1 MMIWARRNW
10 GGLVSTLSLAADVL
24 AAGLAFTA
32 AYYLRYRFGW
42 FEGTPPNRFLFLT
55 PVTIAF
61 AFATVTGGLSLG
73 MYSRFRTAGAVD
85 RVARSTGMVTIGALL
100 AVAATFFVFTDRLEP
115 VRNVLPIA
123 WLLGIVFVALGRSL
137 LATLL
142 RLLAQRGIGV
152 QRVLVVGAG
161 AEGREVG
168 GRLVGDPSRRYQ
180 LVGFLDDFES
190 RVAIGDVE
198 FPVVGTSAALA
209 DLIAEHEID
218 KVVVAI
224 PSLSHD
230 DLLAIL
236 ADVEASYADVWLLP
250 DLFQLMVSPV
260 VEGGVRGLPLIAVN
274 EVRLRGL
281 SRFTKRTLDL
291 VVATLMLVAASA
303 PMLLIAL
310 IIKLDSR
317 GSAFYVQTR
326 VGRDGRPFPIVK
338 FRTMVSGADEYGQTW
353 TVEDDPRQTRVG
365 RFLRRYWIDELPQLL
380 NVIRGDM
387 SLVGPRPEQPDYV
400 ARFRGEFSRYMVRH
414 RERAGVTGWAQVN
427 GMRGDSSIA
436 ERTRYDLYYVE
447 NWSLLFDLRILLR
460 TLLIVM
466 RGDAR

>member
-1 MMIWARRNW
+1 MITWARRNW
-10 GGLVSTLSLAADVL
+10 GGLVSTFSLFADV
-24 AAGLAFTA
+24 ATVGLALVA
-32 AYYLRYRFGW
+32 AYYMRYRFGW
-42 FEGTPPNRFLFLT
+42 FEGAPPNRFLFLA
-55 PVTIAF
+55 PVVIPF
-61 AFATVTGGLSLG
+61 AGATVVGGLSLG
-73 MYSRFRTAGAVD
+73 MYSRFRTAGPVD
-85 RVARSTGMVTIGALL
+85 RVARSAGMVTIGALL
-100 AVAATFFVFTDRLEP
+100 AVSATFFVFTDRLEP
-115 VRNVLPIA
+115 VRNVMPIA
-123 WLLGIVFVALGRSL
+123 WPLGIVFVAMGRSL

-152 QRVLVVGAG
+152 QRVLVIGAG

-168 GRLVGDPSRRYQ
+168 ERLIRDPSRRYQ

-190 RVAIGDVE
+190 SVSIGE
-198 FPVVGTSAALA
+198 LSLPVLGTSGALP

-260 VEGGVRGLPLIAVN
+260 IEGGVRGLPLIAVN

-291 VVATLMLVAASA
+291 AAAAILLVLASA

-310 IIKLDSR
+310 IIKLDSK
-317 GSAFYVQTR
+317 GPAFYVQTR

-353 TVEDDPRQTRVG
+353 TVSDDPRQTRLG

-400 ARFRGEFSRYMVRH
+400 ARFRGEYSRYMVRH

-460 TLLIVM
+460 TLLIVI
-466 RGDAR
+466 RGDAG

>member
-1 MMIWARRNW
+1 MLTWARRNW
-10 GGLVSTLSLAADVL
+10 GGLVSTFSLAADVV
-24 AAGLAFTA
+24 AVGLALIA

-42 FEGTPPNRFLFLT
+42 FEGTPPNRFLFLA
-55 PVTIAF
+55 PVAIAF
-61 AFATVTGGLSLG
+61 AGATVIGGLSLG
-73 MYSRFRTAGAVD
+73 MYSRFRTAGPID
-85 RVARSTGMVTIGALL
+85 RVARSAGMVTIGVLL
-100 AVAATFFVFTDRLEP
+100 AVTATFFIFIDRLEP
-115 VRNVLPIA
+115 VRNVMPIA
-123 WLLGIVFVALGRSL
+123 WLLGIAFVALGRSL
-137 LATLL
+137 LATAL
-142 RLLAQRGIGV
+142 RVLAQRGIGV
-152 QRVLVVGAG
+152 QRVLLIGAG

-168 GRLVGDPSRRYQ
+168 GRLTRDPSRRYQ

-190 RVAIGDVE
+190 RVPIGECD
-198 FPVVGTSAALA
+198 FPVLGPSAALP

-224 PSLSHD
+224 PSLSND

-236 ADVEASYADVWLLP
+236 TDVEASYADVWLLP

-291 VVATLMLVAASA
+291 VVASIVLVLASA
-303 PMLLIAL
+303 PMLLVAL
-310 IIKLDSR
+310 VIKLDSR
-317 GSAFYVQTR
+317 GPAFYVQMR

-338 FRTMVSGADEYGQTW
+338 FRTMVSGADEDGQTW
-353 TVEDDPRQTRVG
+353 TVANDPRRTRVG
-365 RFLRRYWIDELPQLL
+365 RVLRRYWIDELPQLL

-436 ERTRYDLYYVE
+436 DRTRYDLYYVE
-447 NWSLLFDLRILLR
+447 NWSLLFDFRILLR

-466 RGDAR
+466 RGDAS

>member
-1 MMIWARRNW
+1 MTIWTRRNW
-10 GGLVSTLSLAADVL
+10 GGLVSTFSLVADVV
-24 AAGLAFTA
+24 AVGLALIA
-32 AYYLRYRFGW
+32 AYYMRYRFGW
-42 FEGTPPNRFLFLT
+42 FEGSAPNRFLFLA
-55 PVTIAF
+55 PVTVAF
-61 AFATVTGGLSLG
+61 ALSTVVGGLSLG
-73 MYSRFRTAGAVD
+73 MYSRFRTAGSVD
-85 RVARSTGMVTIGALL
+85 RVARSAGMVTIGVLL
-100 AVAATFFVFTDRLEP
+100 AVAATLFIFTDRLEP
-115 VRNVLPIA
+115 ARNVMPIA

-137 LATLL
+137 LATVL

-152 QRVLVVGAG
+152 QRMLVIGAG

-168 GRLVGDPSRRYQ
+168 GRLLRDPSRRYQ
-180 LVGFLDDFES
+180 LAGFVDDFES
-190 RVAIGDVE
+190 RVAIGDLE
-198 FPVVGTSAALA
+198 YPVLGTSVALS

-260 VEGGVRGLPLIAVN
+260 VEGGVGGLPLIAVN

-291 VVATLMLVAASA
+291 VVASIVLVLASA

-310 IIKLDSR
+310 FIKLDSK
-317 GSAFYVQTR
+317 GPAFYVQTR

-353 TVEDDPRQTRVG
+353 TVANDPRQTRVG
-365 RFLRRYWIDELPQLL
+365 RLLRRYWIDELPQLL

-400 ARFRGEFSRYMVRH
+400 TRFRGEFSRYMVRH

-466 RGDAR
+466 RGDAS

>member
-1 MMIWARRNW
+1 MTIWTRRNW
-10 GGLVSTLSLAADVL
+10 GGLVSTFSLVADVV
-24 AAGLAFTA
+24 AVGLALIA
-32 AYYLRYRFGW
+32 AYYMRYRFGW
-42 FEGTPPNRFLFLT
+42 FEGPAPNRFLFLA
-55 PVTIAF
+55 PVTVAF
-61 AFATVTGGLSLG
+61 AFSTVVGGLSLG
-73 MYSRFRTAGAVD
+73 MYSRFRTAGPVD
-85 RVARSTGMVTIGALL
+85 RVARSVGMVTIGVLL
-100 AVAATFFVFTDRLEP
+100 AVAATLFVFTDRLEP
-115 VRNVLPIA
+115 VRNVMPIA
-123 WLLGIVFVALGRSL
+123 WLLGIMFVVLGRSL
-137 LATLL
+137 LATAL

-152 QRVLVVGAG
+152 QRVLVIGAG

-168 GRLVGDPSRRYQ
+168 GRLLGDPSRRYQ
-180 LVGFLDDFES
+180 LAGFVDDFES
-190 RVAIGDVE
+190 RVAIGDLE
-198 FPVVGTSAALA
+198 YPVLGTAVALS

-230 DLLAIL
+230 DLLLIL

-291 VVATLMLVAASA
+291 VVASIVLVLASA

-310 IIKLDSR
+310 FIKLDSK
-317 GSAFYVQTR
+317 GPAFYVQTR

-353 TVEDDPRQTRVG
+353 TVANDPRQTRVG
-365 RFLRRYWIDELPQLL
+365 RLLRRYWIDELPQLL

-400 ARFRGEFSRYMVRH
+400 TRFRGEFSRYMVRH

-436 ERTRYDLYYVE
+436 ERTRFDLYYVE

-460 TLLIVM
+460 TLLIVI
-466 RGDAR
+466 RGDAT

>member
-1 MMIWARRNW
+1 MITWARRNW
-10 GGLVSTLSLAADVL
+10 GGLVSTFSLLADVV
-24 AAGLAFTA
+24 AVGLALIA

-42 FEGTPPNRFLFLT
+42 FEGAPPNRFLFLA
-55 PVTIAF
+55 PVTVVF
-61 AFATVTGGLSLG
+61 AIATVMGGLSLG
-73 MYSRFRTAGAVD
+73 MYSRFRTAGPVD
-85 RVARSTGMVTIGALL
+85 RVARSAGMVTLGSLL
-100 AVAATFFVFTDRLEP
+100 AVAVTFFIFTDRLEP
-115 VRNVLPIA
+115 VRNVMPIA
-123 WLLGIVFVALGRSL
+123 WLLGIVFVAMGRSV
-137 LATLL
+137 LAMCL

-152 QRVLVVGAG
+152 QRVLVIGAG

-168 GRLVGDPSRRYQ
+168 GRLLRDPSRRYE

-190 RVAIGDVE
+190 QVSIGDLE
-198 FPVVGTSAALA
+198 LPVLGTSAALS

-230 DLLAIL
+230 DLLGIL
-236 ADVEASYADVWLLP
+236 AKVEASYADVWLLP

-260 VEGGVRGLPLIAVN
+260 VEGGVGGLPLIAVN

-281 SRFTKRTLDL
+281 SRFAKRSLDL
-291 VVATLMLVAASA
+291 VVAAIVLVLTSA
-303 PMLLIAL
+303 PLLLIAL
-310 IIKLDSR
+310 IIKLDSK
-317 GSAFYVQTR
+317 GPAFYVQTR

-338 FRTMVSGADEYGQTW
+338 FRTMISGADEYGQTW
-353 TVEDDPRQTRVG
+353 TVANDPRRTRVG
-365 RFLRRYWIDELPQLL
+365 RLLRRYWIDELPQLL

-400 ARFRGEFSRYMVRH
+400 TRFRGEFSRYMVRH

-466 RGDAR
+466 RGDAS

>member
-1 MMIWARRNW
+1 MLTWARRNW
-10 GGLVSTLSLAADVL
+10 GGLVSTMSLMADVV
-24 AAGLAFTA
+24 AVGLALIA
-32 AYYLRYRFGW
+32 GYYMRYRFGW
-42 FEGTPPNRFLFLT
+42 FEGTPPNRFLFLA
-55 PVTIAF
+55 PVIIAF
-61 AFATVTGGLSLG
+61 AVATVIGGLSLG
-73 MYSRFRTAGAVD
+73 MYSRFRTAGPID
-85 RVARSTGMVTIGALL
+85 RVARSGGMVTIGALL

-115 VRNVLPIA
+115 VRNVMPIA
-123 WLLGIVFVALGRSL
+123 WPLGIVFVASGRSL
-137 LATLL
+137 LAALL
-142 RLLAQRGIGV
+142 RVLAQRGVGV
-152 QRVLVVGAG
+152 QRMLVIGAG
-161 AEGREVG
+161 TEGREVG
-168 GRLVGDPSRRYQ
+168 GRLLEDPSRRYQ

-190 RVAIGDVE
+190 RVSIGE
-198 FPVVGTSAALA
+198 RRFPVLGTSAL
-209 DLIAEHEID
+209 LSEVIAEHEID

-230 DLLAIL
+230 DLLSIL
-236 ADVEASYADVWLLP
+236 AEVEASYADVWLLP

-281 SRFTKRTLDL
+281 SRFTKRSLDL
-291 VVATLMLVAASA
+291 VAASIVLLLASA

-310 IIKLDSR
+310 IIKLDSK
-317 GSAFYVQTR
+317 GPAFYVQTR

-338 FRTMVSGADEYGQTW
+338 FRTMVSDADEYGQTW
-353 TVEDDPRQTRVG
+353 TVANDPRQTRVG
-365 RFLRRYWIDELPQLL
+365 RILRRYWIDELPQLL

-400 ARFRGEFSRYMVRH
+400 ATFRGEFSRYMVRH

-436 ERTRYDLYYVE
+436 DRTRYDLYYVE

-466 RGDAR
+466 RGDAG

>member
-1 MMIWARRNW
+1 MMTWARRNW
-10 GGLVSTLSLAADVL
+10 GGLVSTFSLVADVV
-24 AAGLAFTA
+24 AVGLALIA
-32 AYYLRYRFGW
+32 AYYMRYRFGW
-42 FEGTPPNRFLFLT
+42 FEGTPPNRFLFLA
-55 PVTIAF
+55 PVAVVFGI
-61 AFATVTGGLSLG
+61 ATVVGGLSLG

-85 RVARSTGMVTIGALL
+85 RVARSAGMVTIGSLL
-100 AVAATFFVFTDRLEP
+100 AVAATFFIFTDRLEP
-115 VRNVLPIA
+115 VRNVMAIA
-123 WLLGIVFVALGRSL
+123 WMLGIVFVAMGRSF
-137 LATLL
+137 LAMCL

-168 GRLVGDPSRRYQ
+168 GRLLRDPSRRYE

-190 RVAIGDVE
+190 SVSVGDLE
-198 FPVVGTSAALA
+198 LPVLGPSAALS

-224 PSLSHD
+224 PLLSHD

-236 ADVEASYADVWLLP
+236 AEVEASYADVWLLP

-260 VEGGVRGLPLIAVN
+260 VEGGVGGLPLIAVN

-281 SRFTKRTLDL
+281 SRFTKRTLDV
-291 VVATLMLVAASA
+291 VVASIVLVLASA

-310 IIKLDSR
+310 LIKLDSK
-317 GSAFYVQTR
+317 GPAFYVQTR

-353 TVEDDPRQTRVG
+353 TVTNDPRQTRVG
-365 RFLRRYWIDELPQLL
+365 RLLRRYWIDELPQLL

-400 ARFRGEFSRYMVRH
+400 TRFRGEFSRYMVRH

>member
-10 GGLVSTLSLAADVL
+10 GGLVSTLSLVADVV
-24 AAGLAFTA
+24 AVGLALIA
-32 AYYLRYRFGW
+32 AYYMRYRFGW
-42 FEGTPPNRFLFLT
+42 FEGAPPNRFLFLA
-55 PVTIAF
+55 PVTVAF
-61 AFATVTGGLSLG
+61 ALSTVVGGLTLG
-73 MYSRFRTAGAVD
+73 MYSHFRTAGPVD
-85 RVARSTGMVTIGALL
+85 RVARSMGMVTLGALL

-115 VRNVLPIA
+115 VRNVMPIA
-123 WLLGIVFVALGRSL
+123 WLVAIVFVSLGRSL
-137 LATLL
+137 LATVL
-142 RLLAQRGIGV
+142 RLLARRGIGV
-152 QRVLVVGAG
+152 QRVLVIGAG

-168 GRLVGDPSRRYQ
+168 GRLLEDPSRRYQ
-180 LVGFLDDFES
+180 LAGFVDDFES
-190 RVAIGDVE
+190 RVFIGDLE
-198 FPVVGTSAALA
+198 CPVLGTSVALA

-260 VEGGVRGLPLIAVN
+260 IEGGVRGLPLIAVN

-291 VVATLMLVAASA
+291 VVASIVLVVASV

-310 IIKLDSR
+310 IIKLDSK
-317 GSAFYVQTR
+317 GPAFYVQTR

-353 TVEDDPRQTRVG
+353 TVADDPRQTRVG
-365 RFLRRYWIDELPQLL
+365 RLLRRYWIDELPQLL

-400 ARFRGEFSRYMVRH
+400 TRFRGEFSRYMVRH

-466 RGDAR
+466 RGDAT

>member
-1 MMIWARRNW
+1 MLTWVRRNW
-10 GGLVSTLSLAADVL
+10 GGLVSTLSLVSDVAAVVL
-24 AAGLAFTA
+24 ALTA
-32 AYYLRYRFGW
+32 AYYVRYRFGW
-42 FEGTPPNRFLFLT
+42 IEGAPPNRFLFLA
-55 PVTIAF
+55 PVVVTF
-61 AFATVTGGLSLG
+61 AAATVIGGLSLG
-73 MYSRFRTAGAVD
+73 MYSRFRTAGPVD
-85 RVARSTGMVTIGALL
+85 RAARSAGMVTIGALL
-100 AVAATFFVFTDRLEP
+100 AVAATLFLVTDRLEP
-115 VRNVLPIA
+115 VRNVMLIA

-137 LATLL
+137 LAWLL
-142 RLLAQRGIGV
+142 RALAQRGIGV
-152 QRVLVVGAG
+152 QRLLVIGAG

-168 GRLVGDPSRRYQ
+168 GRLIGDPSRRYQ

-190 RVAIGDVE
+190 HVPVGDRDV
-198 FPVVGTSAALA
+198 PVLGPSSALP

-260 VEGGVRGLPLIAVN
+260 VEGGVHGLPLIAVN

-281 SRFTKRTLDL
+281 SRFAKRTLDL
-291 VVATLMLVAASA
+291 VAASIVFVAASA
-303 PMLLIAL
+303 PMLLVAL
-310 IIKLDSR
+310 MIKLDSK
-317 GSAFYVQTR
+317 GPAFYVQTR

-353 TVEDDPRQTRVG
+353 TVANDPRQTRVG

-400 ARFRGEFSRYMVRH
+400 TKFRGEFSRYMVRH

-436 ERTRYDLYYVE
+436 DRTRYDLYYVE

-460 TLLIVM
+460 TCLIVM
-466 RGDAR
+466 RGDPS